1 MAQTSTTL
9 LSSKSHKP
17 DITVTEGAT
26 FTVSGS
32 DNKITTSSTSL
43 SNLAQFDLITITGT
57 SLNNKTFTVKSVA
70 DDGLSIIVEETV
82 SAETSDGSTDTVINH
97 VGFVSDK
104 AKGDGYFSQPD
115 GLHTVAYHISSDLN
129 DDANINIKM
138 QGSLATTPTENDY
151 FDISGTT
158 INSDNIDG
166 STLVFSNNFTGN
178 FVWVRVKVSGMSAG
192 TIAKVLYNN

>member
-17 DITVTEGAT
+17 NITVTEGAT